1 MMQFFKRWTQALKNE
16 RGYVSLTEAAATTA
30 IGLTLAAVAAPVIIN
45 VGDDA
50 KASRSRQDTV
60 AIQQSISKF
69 VADVGE
75 FPIRGGVGGGVG
87 IQVVMPSNKVA
98 AESDHLEAVNC
109 ERTGDTATNDPILT
123 VESDCASLSGVGNN
137 LNNHLAFDKLS
148 TLSLGYAEGKDG
160 VTPKRNWNGPYIKE
174 LQTDP
179 WGRNYIV
186 YTRGMHQS
194 VSGTSKAQTYA
205 WILSAGP
212 DGVLQTTKLDSK
224 VQGDDIGT
232 LAAVLNA
239 PDANFVS
246 STK

>member
-1 MMQFFKRWTQALKNE
+1 MRKLIMKWMRALKNE

-30 IGLTLAAVAAPVIIN
+30 VGLTLAAVAAPVIIN

-50 KASRSRQDTV
+50 KGSRARQDTV
-60 AIQQSISKF
+60 AIQQAISKF

-75 FPIRGGVGGGVG
+75 FPIRGTAGT
-87 IQVVMPSNKVA
+87 QVVMPSNKAA
-98 AESDHLEAVNC
+98 AEAGNLNAVSC
-109 ERTGDTATNDPILT
+109 ERTGDTPGNDPILT
-123 VESDCASLSGVGNN
+123 IESDCANQTGSGNF
-137 LNNHLAFDKLS
+137 LNHHLAFDKDS
-148 TLSLGYAEGKDG
+148 RGLGYAAGSINA
-160 VTPKRNWNGPYIKE
+160 PKRNWNGPYMKE

-194 VSGTSKAQTYA
+194 AVGGVQTYA

-212 DGVLQTTKLDSK
+212 DGVLETTKFDST
-224 VQGDDIGT
+224 VRGDDVGT